1 MRPGTAATACVLLGM
16 ALIMVGCGGGD
27 ATAGGETTTA
37 GARTA
42 RPSDASPRTAL
53 ARKRCARL
61 LGEFLDSAESLDNA
75 LAVGLDYKGYLS
87 AVNGVRSTYAAV
99 PAGDLPLGCL
109 TRVAGPAERALNA
122 YIAAANTWGDCLSTS
137 GCETESIEAKLQH
150 EWAQASRFV
159 ALAQGGLQDL
169 GTGETS
175 TADIHPNQG
184 GSKSDTPRRSAY
196 LEGRARPTSTST

>member
-1 MRPGTAATACVLLGM
+1 MRPGTAAIACVLLGM
-16 ALIMVGCGGGD
+16 VLIMAGCGGGD

-37 GARTA
+37 GAGTA
-42 RPSDASPRTAL
+42 RPSGAPPRAAL
-53 ARKRCARL
+53 VRKRCARL

-99 PAGDLPLGCL
+99 PADSLPLGCL

-122 YIAAANTWGDCLSTS
+122 YIAAANTWGECLSTS

-150 EWAQASRFV
+150 KWAQASHFV
-159 ALAQGGLQDL
+159 ALAQSGLRGL
-169 GTGETS
+169 G
-175 TADIHPNQG
+175 
-184 GSKSDTPRRSAY
+184 
-196 LEGRARPTSTST
+196 EG